1 MSDGIFTSFR
11 VSAMGLR
18 AQRVRLDVAAENL
31 ANLETTRTAAGGP
44 YRPQVAV
51 MEMGRGTPQRL
62 GALPSGTVS
71 FRELLATREGHL
83 AAGAAPP
90 APAPAPGPTLTVRV
104 TERAEPF
111 VSEYQPDHPDAD
123 EDGMVLRPNVDPI
136 QEMMTLI
143 KATRAYEANATAL
156 DAAKEMLN
164 RALEI

>member
-44 YRPQVAV
+44 YRPKTAV
-51 MEMGRGTPQRL
+51 MTMGRGTPQRL
-62 GALPSGTVS
+62 GALPRGTIS
-71 FRELLATREGHL
+71 FGELLATRERHL
-83 AAGAAPP
+83 AEGAASPALSPP
-90 APAPAPGPTLTVRV
+90 PGPQLTVRV
-104 TERAEPF
+104 SERGEPF
-111 VSEYQPDHPDAD
+111 VSEYRPDHPDAD
-123 EDGMVLRPNVDPI
+123 EDGMLLRPNVDPI

-164 RALEI
+164 RALDI

>member
-18 AQRVRLDVAAENL
+18 AQRVRLDVTAENL

-44 YRPQVAV
+44 YRPKTAV
-51 MEMGRGTPQRL
+51 MTMGRGTPQRL
-62 GALPSGTVS
+62 GALPRGTVS
-71 FRELLATREGHL
+71 FRELLATRERHL
-83 AAGAAPP
+83 SSGTTPP
-90 APAPAPGPTLTVRV
+90 APPPAQGPQLTVGV
-104 TERAEPF
+104 AERAEPF
-111 VSEYQPDHPDAD
+111 VSEYRPDHPDAD
-123 EDGMVLRPNVDPI
+123 EDGMLLRPNVDPI

-156 DAAKEMLN
+156 DAAKEMLG